1 MEEIYAL
8 SDKQIQS
15 KIGNRCKQMRLRQN
29 ITQQSLAQAAGVSL
43 STLKKIESGDIG
55 AFDSLLRVLR
65 ILGGLE
71 ILQPFAEDDVLSPSE
86 YFAQQ
91 HSAKKH
97 LRKRAAG
104 VITANKK
111 EEEAEW

>member
-1 MEEIYAL
+1 MEDIYIL
-8 SDKQIQS
+8 SDTQIQVR
-15 KIGNRCKQMRLRQN
+15 IGSRCKAARLRQN
-29 ITQQSLAQAAGVSL
+29 ITQHSLALAAGVSL
-43 STLKKIESGDIG
+43 STVKKIESGNIG

-71 ILQPFAEDDVLSPSE
+71 ILQPFTEDEQLSPSE
-86 YFAQQ
+86 YFALQ

-104 VITANKK
+104 KRQVKG
-111 EEEAEW
+111 